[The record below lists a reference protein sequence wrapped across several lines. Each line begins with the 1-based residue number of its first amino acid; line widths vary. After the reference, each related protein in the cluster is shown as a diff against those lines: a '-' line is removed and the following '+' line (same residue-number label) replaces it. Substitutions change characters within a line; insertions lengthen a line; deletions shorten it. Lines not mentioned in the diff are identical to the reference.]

1 MNESNIIYCWFYIF
15 LILVYN
21 VYINSNYYGL
31 EIYKGAGMKAINKI
45 TNVPFEVVEITEKA
59 VKLKMKNGA
68 FLVIT
73 KAEFLKNY
81 RVEK

>member
-1 MNESNIIYCWFYIF
+1 
-15 LILVYN
+15 
-21 VYINSNYYGL
+21 
-31 EIYKGAGMKAINKI
+31 MKAINKI

-73 KAEFLKNY
+73 KAEFMKNY
-81 RVEK
+81 RVSFVSHLICIVCICFIFPPCNSS

>member
-1 MNESNIIYCWFYIF
+1 M
-15 LILVYN
+15 
-21 VYINSNYYGL
+21 YINSNYNGF
-31 EIYKGAGMKAINKI
+31 EIHKGAGMKAINKI

-73 KAEFLKNY
+73 KAEFMKNY

>member
-1 MNESNIIYCWFYIF
+1 
-15 LILVYN
+15 
-21 VYINSNYYGL
+21 
-31 EIYKGAGMKAINKI
+31 MKAINKI
-45 TNVPFEVVEITEKA
+45 TNVPYEVVAILDKA

-73 KAEFLKNY
+73 KEEFLKNY